1 MRRILLI
8 ITAAVTLSSCQQSKC
23 WECEYDTPNGTQT
36 QVVCGKT
43 RSEIKDYEAQYF
55 VYKVDCKAFK
65 P

>member
-1 MRRILLI
+1 MA
-8 ITAAVTLSSCQQSKC
+8 ITFTSCQQSKC
-23 WECEYDTPNGTQT
+23 WECVYQTPTTPQT
-36 QVVCGKT
+36 QIVCGKT